1 MKKIKHLWANMPLA
15 SKIRYS
21 YIVVIMPILIIMGFF
36 VVALTHQN
44 KRYNEIINAAGS
56 ASEFSLDFKKDFDYE
71 TYLVIVEN
79 KSYEESEL
87 ETMLNEAT
95 RVVDSLDAKT
105 DISSDNA
112 ARLEDVRKYLNNLR
126 TYTHRIRDNLKDGDK
141 YEDNIE
147 IWENDVQIV
156 TGLVRETILQF
167 IYYEIQDMQQVRT
180 EMQSFYEKGFSYL
193 FLAALAILALVIL
206 ISFNLSQSITRPV
219 RELSRVTERVAGG
232 DLSVRVKLNT
242 GAELGVLSRSLDE
255 MIERINNLISQVRT
269 EQENLRVAELEL
281 LQAQIN
287 PHFLYNTLDTII
299 WLAEAGDQSKVVS
312 MVGSL
317 SDFFRASLGQ
327 GRDIVTIGEEMKHV
341 NSYLEIQQVRYQDI
355 LTYSIDVPREIY
367 GSKIPKITLQP
378 LVENALYHG
387 IKNKR
392 GGGCISITGKIE
404 SECIYLYIED
414 NGIGIT
420 QERLEQ
426 INRKKNAGEKT
437 ETQADAGGNRE
448 EGEIFGLYNVNER
461 IRLKFGQRYGI
472 HVDSEYGKGTVV
484 TVLLPY
490 EITSGETAVI
500 AED

>member
-1 MKKIKHLWANMPLA
+1 MPLA

-21 YIVVIMPILIIMGFF
+21 YVIVILPILVFMGIC
-36 VVALTHQN
+36 VVTLVSQN
-44 KRYNEIINAAGS
+44 RRYNEIIDAAGK

-71 TYLVIVEN
+71 TYLVIVES

-87 ETMLNEAT
+87 EDMLNEAT
-95 RVVDSLDAKT
+95 RVVDSLDEKV
-105 DISSDNA
+105 DISSENA
-112 ARLEDVRKYLNNLR
+112 DRLEDIRKYLNNLR
-126 TYTHRIRDNLKDGDK
+126 TYTTRIRDNLDTGDK

-167 IYYEIQDMQQVRT
+167 IYYEIQDMQQVKN
-180 EMQSFYEKGFSYL
+180 EMQNLYKKVFTYSFI
-193 FLAALAILALVIL
+193 AALVIL
-206 ISFNLSQSITRPV
+206 VMVIYITYMISQSITSPV
-219 RELSRVTERVAGG
+219 RELSRVTARVAGG
-232 DLSVRVKLNT
+232 DMSVRANLDT

-255 MIERINNLISQVRT
+255 MIERINTLISQVRT

-327 GRDIVTIGEEMKHV
+327 GRDIVTIGDEIRHV
-341 NSYLEIQQVRYQDI
+341 SSYLEIQQVRYQDI
-355 LTYSIDVPREIY
+355 LTYSIDVPEEIY
-367 GSKIPKITLQP
+367 ISSIPKITIQP

-392 GGGCISITGKIE
+392 GGGCITITGKVE
-404 SECIYLYIED
+404 SKCIYLYIED
-414 NGIGIT
+414 NGIGMT
-420 QERLEQ
+420 EERLEQ
-426 INRKKNAGEKT
+426 INRKINAGEKT
-437 ETQADAGGNRE
+437 ENEADAGGNRE
-448 EGEIFGLYNVNER
+448 EAEIFGLYNVNER
-461 IRLKFGQRYGI
+461 IRLKFGSRYGI
-472 HVDSEYGKGTVV
+472 HIDSEFNKGTVV
-484 TVLLPY
+484 TVLLPAD
-490 EITSGETAVI
+490 ETFSAL
-500 AED
+500 EE

>member
-1 MKKIKHLWANMPLA
+1 MPLA

-21 YIVVIMPILIIMGFF
+21 YVIVILPILVFMGIC
-36 VVALTHQN
+36 VVTLVSQN
-44 KRYNEIINAAGS
+44 RRYNEIIDAAGK

-71 TYLVIVEN
+71 TYLVIVES

-87 ETMLNEAT
+87 EDMLNEAT
-95 RVVDSLDAKT
+95 RVVDSLDEKV
-105 DISSDNA
+105 DISSENA
-112 ARLEDVRKYLNNLR
+112 DRLEDIRKYLNNLR
-126 TYTHRIRDNLKDGDK
+126 TYTTRIRDNLDTGDK

-167 IYYEIQDMQQVRT
+167 IYYEIQDMQQVKN
-180 EMQSFYEKGFSYL
+180 EMQNLYKKVFTYSFI
-193 FLAALAILALVIL
+193 AALVIL
-206 ISFNLSQSITRPV
+206 VMVIYITYMISQSITSPV
-219 RELSRVTERVAGG
+219 RELSRVTARVAGG
-232 DLSVRVKLNT
+232 DMSVRANLDT

-255 MIERINNLISQVRT
+255 MIERINTLISQVRT

-327 GRDIVTIGEEMKHV
+327 GRDIVTIGDEIRHV
-341 NSYLEIQQVRYQDI
+341 SSYLEIQQVRYQDI
-355 LTYSIDVPREIY
+355 LTYSINVPEEIY
-367 GSKIPKITLQP
+367 ISSIPKITIQP

-392 GGGCISITGKIE
+392 GGGCITITGKVE
-404 SECIYLYIED
+404 SKCIYLYIED
-414 NGIGIT
+414 NGIGMT
-420 QERLEQ
+420 EERLEQ
-426 INRKKNAGEKT
+426 INRKINAGEKT
-437 ETQADAGGNRE
+437 ENEADAGGNRE
-448 EGEIFGLYNVNER
+448 EAEIFGLYNVNER
-461 IRLKFGQRYGI
+461 IRLKFGSRYGI
-472 HVDSEYGKGTVV
+472 HIDSEFNKGTVV
-484 TVLLPY
+484 TVLLPAD
-490 EITSGETAVI
+490 ETFSAL
-500 AED
+500 EE

>member
-1 MKKIKHLWANMPLA
+1 MPLA

-21 YIVVIMPILIIMGFF
+21 YVIVILPILVFMGIC
-36 VVALTHQN
+36 VVTLISQN
-44 KRYNEIINAAGS
+44 RRYNEIIDAAGK

-71 TYLVIVEN
+71 TYLVIVES

-87 ETMLNEAT
+87 EDMLNEAT
-95 RVVDSLDAKT
+95 RVVDSLDEKV
-105 DISSDNA
+105 DISSENA
-112 ARLEDVRKYLNNLR
+112 DRLEDIRKYLNNLR
-126 TYTHRIRDNLKDGDK
+126 TYTSRIRDNLETGDK

-167 IYYEIQDMQQVRT
+167 IYYEIQDMQQVKN
-180 EMQSFYEKGFSYL
+180 EMQKLYTKVFTYSFI
-193 FLAALAILALVIL
+193 AALVIL
-206 ISFNLSQSITRPV
+206 VMVIYISYMISQSITSPV
-219 RELSRVTERVAGG
+219 RELSRVTARVAGG
-232 DLSVRVKLNT
+232 DMSVRADLDT

-255 MIERINNLISQVRT
+255 MIERINTLISQVRT

-327 GRDIVTIGEEMKHV
+327 GRDIVSIGDEIRHV
-341 NSYLEIQQVRYQDI
+341 SSYLEIQQVRYQDI
-355 LTYSIDVPREIY
+355 LVYSIDVPEDIY
-367 GSKIPKITLQP
+367 ISRIPKITLQP

-392 GGGCISITGKIE
+392 GGGCITITGKVE
-404 SECIYLYIED
+404 SKCIYLYIED
-414 NGIGIT
+414 NGIGMT
-420 QERLEQ
+420 EERLEQ
-426 INRKKNAGEKT
+426 INRKINAGEKT
-437 ETQADAGGNRE
+437 ENEADAGGNRE
-448 EGEIFGLYNVNER
+448 EAEIFGLYNVNER
-461 IRLKFGQRYGI
+461 IRLKFGSRYGI
-472 HVDSEYGKGTVV
+472 HIDSEFNKGTVV
-484 TVLLPY
+484 TVLLPAD
-490 EITSGETAVI
+490 ETLSAL
-500 AED
+500 EE

>member
-1 MKKIKHLWANMPLA
+1 MPLA

-21 YIVVIMPILIIMGFF
+21 YVIVILPILVFTGVF
-36 VVALTHQN
+36 VVTLTLQN
-44 KRYNEIINAAGS
+44 RRYNEMIDAAGK

-71 TYLVIVEN
+71 TYLVIVES
-79 KSYEESEL
+79 KSYDESDL
-87 ETMLNEAT
+87 EKMLNDAT
-95 RVVDSLDAKT
+95 AVVDALDENI
-105 DISSDNA
+105 DISSDNEG
-112 ARLEDVRKYLNNLR
+112 RLEDVRKYLNNLR
-126 TYTHRIRDNLKDGDK
+126 TYTERIRDNLKEGDR

-167 IYYEIQDMQQVRT
+167 IYYEIQDMQEMKL

-193 FLAALAILALVIL
+193 FLAALVIL
-206 ISFNLSQSITRPV
+206 GLVVLISYNLSQSITRPV
-219 RELSRVTERVAGG
+219 LELSRVTERVAGG
-232 DLSVRVKLNT
+232 DLNVRANLNA
-242 GAELGVLSRSLDE
+242 GAELGVLSKSLDE

-269 EQENLRVAELEL
+269 EQENLRIAELEL

-327 GRDIVTIGEEMKHV
+327 GRDIVTIGDEMKHV
-341 NSYLEIQQVRYQDI
+341 SSYLKIQQVRYQDI
-355 LTYSIDVPREIY
+355 LTYSIEVPHDIY
-367 GSKIPKITLQP
+367 GSMIPKITLQP

-392 GGGCISITGKIE
+392 GGGSITITGKIE
-404 SECIYLYIED
+404 SGCIYLYIED
-414 NGIGIT
+414 NGIGMT
-420 QERLEQ
+420 AERLEQ

-437 ETQADAGGNRE
+437 ENEADAGGNRE
-448 EGEIFGLYNVNER
+448 EAEIFGLYNVNER

-490 EITSGETAVI
+490 DIQSGEVRAI

>member
-1 MKKIKHLWANMPLA
+1 MSLA

-21 YIVVIMPILIIMGFF
+21 YIIVILPILVFMGIC
-36 VVALTHQN
+36 VVTLISQN
-44 KRYNEIINAAGS
+44 RRYNEIIDAAGK

-71 TYLVIVEN
+71 TYLVIVES

-87 ETMLNEAT
+87 EDMLNEAT
-95 RVVDSLDAKT
+95 RVVDSLDEKV
-105 DISSDNA
+105 DISSENA
-112 ARLEDVRKYLNNLR
+112 DRLEDIRKYLNNLR
-126 TYTHRIRDNLKDGDK
+126 TYTTRIRDNLETGDK

-167 IYYEIQDMQQVRT
+167 IYYEIQDMQQVKN
-180 EMQSFYEKGFSYL
+180 EMQNLYTKVFTYSFI
-193 FLAALAILALVIL
+193 AALVIL
-206 ISFNLSQSITRPV
+206 VMVIYITYMISQSITSPV
-219 RELSRVTERVAGG
+219 RELSRVTARVAGG
-232 DLSVRVKLNT
+232 DMSVRANLDT

-327 GRDIVTIGEEMKHV
+327 GRDIVTIGDEIRHIS
-341 NSYLEIQQVRYQDI
+341 SYLEIQQVRYQDI
-355 LTYSIDVPREIY
+355 LTYSIDVPEEIY
-367 GSKIPKITLQP
+367 ISRIPKITFQP

-392 GGGCISITGKIE
+392 GGGCITITGKVE
-404 SECIYLYIED
+404 SKCIYLYIED
-414 NGIGIT
+414 NGIGMT
-420 QERLEQ
+420 EERLEQ
-426 INRKKNAGEKT
+426 INNKINAGEKT
-437 ETQADAGGNRE
+437 ENEADAGGNRE
-448 EGEIFGLYNVNER
+448 EAEIFGLYNVNER
-461 IRLKFGQRYGI
+461 IRLKFGSRYGI
-472 HVDSEYGKGTVV
+472 HIDSEFGKGTVV
-484 TVLLPY
+484 TVLLPADDTLGVL
-490 EITSGETAVI
+490 EE
-500 AED
+500 

>member
-1 MKKIKHLWANMPLA
+1 MSLA

-21 YIVVIMPILIIMGFF
+21 YIIVILPILVLMGIC
-36 VVALTHQN
+36 VVTLISQN
-44 KRYNEIINAAGS
+44 RRYNEIIDAAGK

-71 TYLVIVEN
+71 TYLVIVES

-87 ETMLNEAT
+87 EDMLNEAT
-95 RVVDSLDAKT
+95 RVVDSLDEKV
-105 DISSDNA
+105 DISSENA
-112 ARLEDVRKYLNNLR
+112 DRLEDIRKYLNNLR
-126 TYTHRIRDNLKDGDK
+126 TYTTRIRDNLETGDK

-167 IYYEIQDMQQVRT
+167 IYYEIQDMQQVKN
-180 EMQSFYEKGFSYL
+180 EMQNLYTKVFTYSFI
-193 FLAALAILALVIL
+193 AALVIL
-206 ISFNLSQSITRPV
+206 VMVIYITYMISQSITSPV
-219 RELSRVTERVAGG
+219 RELSRVTARVAGG
-232 DLSVRVKLNT
+232 DMSVRANLDT

-327 GRDIVTIGEEMKHV
+327 GRDIVTIGDEIRHIS
-341 NSYLEIQQVRYQDI
+341 SYLEIQQVRYQDI
-355 LTYSIDVPREIY
+355 LTYSIDVPEEIY
-367 GSKIPKITLQP
+367 ISRIPKITLQP

-392 GGGCISITGKIE
+392 GGGCITITGKVE
-404 SECIYLYIED
+404 SKCIYLYIED
-414 NGIGIT
+414 NGIGMT
-420 QERLEQ
+420 EERLEQ
-426 INRKKNAGEKT
+426 INNKINAGEKT
-437 ETQADAGGNRE
+437 ENEADAGGNRE
-448 EGEIFGLYNVNER
+448 EAEIFGLYNVNER
-461 IRLKFGQRYGI
+461 IRLKFGSRYGI
-472 HVDSEYGKGTVV
+472 HIDSEFGKGTVV
-484 TVLLPY
+484 TVLLPADDTLSVL
-490 EITSGETAVI
+490 EE
-500 AED
+500 

>member
-1 MKKIKHLWANMPLA
+1 MPLA

-21 YIVVIMPILIIMGFF
+21 YVVVILPILILMGFF
-36 VVALTHQN
+36 VVTLTSQN
-44 KRYNEIINAAGS
+44 RRYNELIDAAGK

-71 TYLVIVEN
+71 TYLVIVES
-79 KSYEESEL
+79 KSYEDSEL

-95 RVVDSLDAKT
+95 RVVDSLVEKVDT
-105 DISSDNA
+105 SSENA
-112 ARLEDVRKYLNNLR
+112 GRLEDVRKYLSNLR
-126 TYTHRIRDNLKDGDK
+126 TYTERIRDNLQEGDK

-167 IYYEIQDMQQVRT
+167 IYFEIQDMQQVKN
-180 EMQSFYEKGFSYL
+180 EMQAFYEKGFSYL
-193 FLAALAILALVIL
+193 ILAAFIILGLVTL
-206 ISFNLSQSITRPV
+206 ISYNLSQSITSPV

-232 DLSVRVKLNT
+232 DMSVRAYVET
-242 GAELGVLSRSLDE
+242 GAELGVLSSSLNE
-255 MIERINNLISQVRT
+255 MIERINNLLIQVRA
-269 EQENLRVAELEL
+269 EQENLRIAELEL

-327 GRDIVTIGEEMKHV
+327 GRDIVTIGDEMKHV
-341 NSYLEIQQVRYQDI
+341 SSYLQIQQVRYQDI
-355 LTYSIDVPREIY
+355 LTYSIDVPKEIY
-367 GSKIPKITLQP
+367 GAQIPKITLQP

-392 GGGCISITGKIE
+392 GGGTITITGKIE
-404 SECIYLYIED
+404 SKCVYLYIED

-437 ETQADAGGNRE
+437 ENEADAGGNRE
-448 EGEIFGLYNVNER
+448 EAEIFGLYNVNER
-461 IRLKFGQRYGI
+461 IRLKFGGRYGI
-472 HVDSEYGKGTVV
+472 HIDSEYGKGTVV

-490 EITSGETAVI
+490 EVTLGDVEAIVQE
-500 AED
+500 E

>member
-1 MKKIKHLWANMPLA
+1 MPLA

-21 YIVVIMPILIIMGFF
+21 YVIVILPILVFMGIC
-36 VVALTHQN
+36 VVTLVSQN
-44 KRYNEIINAAGS
+44 RRYNEIIDAAGK

-71 TYLVIVEN
+71 TYLVIVES

-87 ETMLNEAT
+87 EDMLNEAT
-95 RVVDSLDAKT
+95 RVVDSLDEKV
-105 DISSDNA
+105 DISSENA
-112 ARLEDVRKYLNNLR
+112 DRLEDIRKYLNNLR
-126 TYTHRIRDNLKDGDK
+126 TYTTRIRDNLDTGDK

-167 IYYEIQDMQQVRT
+167 IYYEIQDMQQVKN
-180 EMQSFYEKGFSYL
+180 EMQNLYKKVFTYSFI
-193 FLAALAILALVIL
+193 AALVIL
-206 ISFNLSQSITRPV
+206 VMVIYITYMISQSITSPV
-219 RELSRVTERVAGG
+219 RELSRVTARVAGG
-232 DLSVRVKLNT
+232 DMSVRANLDT

-255 MIERINNLISQVRT
+255 MIERINTLISQVRA

-327 GRDIVTIGEEMKHV
+327 GRDIVTIGDEIRHV
-341 NSYLEIQQVRYQDI
+341 SSYLEIQQVRYQDI
-355 LTYSIDVPREIY
+355 LTYSINVPEEIY
-367 GSKIPKITLQP
+367 ISSIPKITIQP

-392 GGGCISITGKIE
+392 GGGCITITGKVE
-404 SECIYLYIED
+404 SKCIYLYIED
-414 NGIGIT
+414 NGIGMT
-420 QERLEQ
+420 EERLEQ
-426 INRKKNAGEKT
+426 INRKINAGEKT
-437 ETQADAGGNRE
+437 ENEADAGGNRE
-448 EGEIFGLYNVNER
+448 EAEIFGLYNVNER
-461 IRLKFGQRYGI
+461 IRLKFGSRYGI
-472 HVDSEYGKGTVV
+472 HIDSEFNKGTVV
-484 TVLLPY
+484 TVLLPAD
-490 EITSGETAVI
+490 ETLSAL
-500 AED
+500 EE

>member
-1 MKKIKHLWANMPLA
+1 
-15 SKIRYS
+15 
-21 YIVVIMPILIIMGFF
+21 
-36 VVALTHQN
+36 
-44 KRYNEIINAAGS
+44 
-56 ASEFSLDFKKDFDYE
+56 
-71 TYLVIVEN
+71 
-79 KSYEESEL
+79 
-87 ETMLNEAT
+87 
-95 RVVDSLDAKT
+95 
-105 DISSDNA
+105 
-112 ARLEDVRKYLNNLR
+112 
-126 TYTHRIRDNLKDGDK
+126 
-141 YEDNIE
+141 
-147 IWENDVQIV
+147 
-156 TGLVRETILQF
+156 
-167 IYYEIQDMQQVRT
+167 
-180 EMQSFYEKGFSYL
+180 
-193 FLAALAILALVIL
+193 
-206 ISFNLSQSITRPV
+206 
-219 RELSRVTERVAGG
+219 
-232 DLSVRVKLNT
+232 
-242 GAELGVLSRSLDE
+242 
-255 MIERINNLISQVRT
+255 
-269 EQENLRVAELEL
+269 
-281 LQAQIN
+281 
-287 PHFLYNTLDTII
+287 
-299 WLAEAGDQSKVVS
+299 
-312 MVGSL
+312 
-317 SDFFRASLGQ
+317 
-327 GRDIVTIGEEMKHV
+327 MKHV

>member
-1 MKKIKHLWANMPLA
+1 MPLA

-21 YIVVIMPILIIMGFF
+21 YVIVILPILVFMGIC
-36 VVALTHQN
+36 VVTLVSQN
-44 KRYNEIINAAGS
+44 RRYNEIIDAAGK

-71 TYLVIVEN
+71 TYLVIVES

-87 ETMLNEAT
+87 EDMLNEAT
-95 RVVDSLDAKT
+95 RVVDSLDEKV
-105 DISSDNA
+105 DISSENA
-112 ARLEDVRKYLNNLR
+112 DRLEDIRKYLNNLR
-126 TYTHRIRDNLKDGDK
+126 TYTTRIRDNLETGDK

-167 IYYEIQDMQQVRT
+167 IYYEIQDMQQVKN
-180 EMQSFYEKGFSYL
+180 EMQKLYTKVFTYSFI
-193 FLAALAILALVIL
+193 AALVIL
-206 ISFNLSQSITRPV
+206 VMVIYISYMISQSITSPV
-219 RELSRVTERVAGG
+219 RELSRVTARVAGG
-232 DLSVRVKLNT
+232 DMSVRANLDT

-255 MIERINNLISQVRT
+255 MIERINTLISQVRT

-327 GRDIVTIGEEMKHV
+327 GRDIVTIGDEIRHV
-341 NSYLEIQQVRYQDI
+341 SSYLEIQQVRYQDI
-355 LTYSIDVPREIY
+355 LTYSINVPEEIY
-367 GSKIPKITLQP
+367 ISSIPKITIQP

-392 GGGCISITGKIE
+392 GGGCITITGKVE
-404 SECIYLYIED
+404 SKCIYLYIED
-414 NGIGIT
+414 NGIGMT
-420 QERLEQ
+420 EERLEQ
-426 INRKKNAGEKT
+426 INRKINAGEKT
-437 ETQADAGGNRE
+437 ENEADAGGNRE
-448 EGEIFGLYNVNER
+448 EAEIFGLYNVNER
-461 IRLKFGQRYGI
+461 IRLKFGSRYGI
-472 HVDSEYGKGTVV
+472 HIDSEFNKGTVV
-484 TVLLPY
+484 TVLLPAD
-490 EITSGETAVI
+490 ETFSAL
-500 AED
+500 EE

>member
-1 MKKIKHLWANMPLA
+1 MPLA

-21 YIVVIMPILIIMGFF
+21 YVIVILPILVFMGVC
-36 VVALTHQN
+36 VVTLISQN
-44 KRYNEIINAAGS
+44 RRYNEIIDAAGK

-71 TYLVIVEN
+71 TYLVIVES

-87 ETMLNEAT
+87 EDMLNEAT
-95 RVVDSLDAKT
+95 RVVDSLDEKV
-105 DISSDNA
+105 DISSENA
-112 ARLEDVRKYLNNLR
+112 DRLEDIRKYLNNLR
-126 TYTHRIRDNLKDGDK
+126 TYTTRIRDNLDIGDK

-167 IYYEIQDMQQVRT
+167 IYYEIQDMQQVKN
-180 EMQSFYEKGFSYL
+180 EMQNLYTRVFTYSFI
-193 FLAALAILALVIL
+193 AALVIL
-206 ISFNLSQSITRPV
+206 VMVIYITYMISQSITSPV
-219 RELSRVTERVAGG
+219 RELSRVTARVAGG
-232 DLSVRVKLNT
+232 DMSVRANLET

-255 MIERINNLISQVRT
+255 MIERINNLLSQVRT

-327 GRDIVTIGEEMKHV
+327 GRDIVTIGDEIRHV
-341 NSYLEIQQVRYQDI
+341 SSYLEIQQVRYQDI
-355 LTYSIDVPREIY
+355 LTYSINVPEEIY
-367 GSKIPKITLQP
+367 ISSIPKITLQP

-392 GGGCISITGKIE
+392 GGGCITITGKVE
-404 SECIYLYIED
+404 SKCIYLYIED
-414 NGIGIT
+414 NGIGMT
-420 QERLEQ
+420 EERLEQ
-426 INRKKNAGEKT
+426 INRKINAGEKT
-437 ETQADAGGNRE
+437 ENEADAGGNRE
-448 EGEIFGLYNVNER
+448 EAEIFGLYNVNER
-461 IRLKFGQRYGI
+461 IRLKFGSRYGI
-472 HVDSEYGKGTVV
+472 HIDSEFNKGTVV
-484 TVLLPY
+484 TVLLPAD
-490 EITSGETAVI
+490 ETLSAL
-500 AED
+500 EE

>member
-1 MKKIKHLWANMPLA
+1 MKALGRIWGNMPLA

-21 YIVVIMPILIIMGFF
+21 YVIVILPILFFMGMF
-36 VVALTHQN
+36 VVTLISQN
-44 KRYNEIINAAGS
+44 RRYNEIIDAAGK

-71 TYLVIVEN
+71 TYLVIVES

-87 ETMLNEAT
+87 ENMLNAAT
-95 RVVDSLDAKT
+95 SVVDSLDEKV

-112 ARLEDVRKYLNNLR
+112 DRLEDIRKYLNNLK
-126 TYTHRIRDNLKDGDK
+126 TYTNRIRDNLEAGDK
-141 YEDNIE
+141 YEENIE

-167 IYYEIQDMQQVRT
+167 IYFEIQDMQQVKN
-180 EMQSFYEKGFSYL
+180 EMQSFYTRIFSYSVI
-193 FLAALAILALVIL
+193 AALVIL
-206 ISFNLSQSITRPV
+206 VMVIYVSYMISQSITSPV
-219 RELSRVTERVAGG
+219 RILSRVTEKVAGG
-232 DLSVRVKLNT
+232 DMSVRANLDT

-255 MIERINNLISQVRT
+255 MIERINTLISQVRT

-327 GRDIVTIGEEMKHV
+327 GRDIVTIGDEMKHV
-341 NSYLEIQQVRYQDI
+341 SSYLEIQQVRYQDI
-355 LTYSIDVPREIY
+355 LTYSIDIPENIY
-367 GSKIPKITLQP
+367 SSKIPKITLQP

-392 GGGCISITGKIE
+392 GGGSITITGKVE
-404 SECIYLYIED
+404 SKCIYLYIED
-414 NGIGIT
+414 NGIGMT
-420 QERLEQ
+420 EERLAM
-426 INRKKNAGEKT
+426 INQKINTGTKT
-437 ETQADAGGNRE
+437 ENEADAGGNRE
-448 EGEIFGLYNVNER
+448 EAEIFGLYNVNER
-461 IRLKFGQRYGI
+461 IRLKFGLRYGI
-472 HVDSEYGKGTVV
+472 HIDSEYGRGTVV
-484 TVLLPY
+484 TVLLPADNSVVAM
-490 EITSGETAVI
+490 EE
-500 AED
+500 

>member
-1 MKKIKHLWANMPLA
+1 MPLA

-21 YIVVIMPILIIMGFF
+21 YVIVILPILIFMGICM
-36 VVALTHQN
+36 VTLVSQN
-44 KRYNEIINAAGS
+44 RRYNEIIDAAGK

-71 TYLVIVEN
+71 TYLVIVES

-87 ETMLNEAT
+87 EDMLNEAT
-95 RVVDSLDAKT
+95 RVVDSLDEKV

-112 ARLEDVRKYLNNLR
+112 GRLEDIRKYLNNLR
-126 TYTHRIRDNLKDGDK
+126 TYTNRIKENLDTGDK

-167 IYYEIQDMQQVRT
+167 IYYEIQDMQQVKN
-180 EMQSFYEKGFSYL
+180 EVQSFYTKVFSYSII
-193 FLAALAILALVIL
+193 AAVIILLMVIY
-206 ISFNLSQSITRPV
+206 ISYMVSQSITSPV
-219 RELSRVTERVAGG
+219 RELSRVTAKVAGG
-232 DLSVRVKLNT
+232 DMSVRANLDT

-255 MIERINNLISQVRT
+255 MIEQINTLITQVRT

-299 WLAEAGDQSKVVS
+299 WLAEAGDQDKVVS

-327 GRDIVTIGEEMKHV
+327 GRDIVTIGDEMKHV
-341 NSYLEIQQVRYQDI
+341 SSYLEIQQVRYQDI
-355 LTYSIDVPREIY
+355 LTYSIDIPDKIY
-367 GSKIPKITLQP
+367 SLKIPKITLQP

-392 GGGCISITGKIE
+392 GGGCITITGNVENK
-404 SECIYLYIED
+404 CIYLYIED
-414 NGIGIT
+414 NGIGMLP
-420 QERLEQ
+420 ERLEQ
-426 INRKKNAGEKT
+426 INRKINTGEKT
-437 ETQADAGGNRE
+437 ENEADARGNRE
-448 EGEIFGLYNVNER
+448 EAEIFGLYNVNER
-461 IRLKFGQRYGI
+461 IRLKFGSRYGI
-472 HVDSEYGKGTVV
+472 HIDSEYGKGTVV
-484 TVLLPY
+484 TVLLP
-490 EITSGETAVI
+490 GEG
-500 AED
+500 AEG

>member
-1 MKKIKHLWANMPLA
+1 MPLA

-21 YIVVIMPILIIMGFF
+21 YVIVILPILVFMGIC
-36 VVALTHQN
+36 VVTLVSQN
-44 KRYNEIINAAGS
+44 RRYNEIIDAAGK

-71 TYLVIVEN
+71 TYLVIVES

-87 ETMLNEAT
+87 EDMLNEAT
-95 RVVDSLDAKT
+95 RVVDSLDEKV
-105 DISSDNA
+105 DISSENA
-112 ARLEDVRKYLNNLR
+112 DRLEDIRKYLNNLR
-126 TYTHRIRDNLKDGDK
+126 TYTTRIRDNLDTGDK

-167 IYYEIQDMQQVRT
+167 IYYEIQDMQQVKN
-180 EMQSFYEKGFSYL
+180 EMQNLYKKVFTYSFI
-193 FLAALAILALVIL
+193 AALVIL
-206 ISFNLSQSITRPV
+206 VMVIYITYMISQSITSPV
-219 RELSRVTERVAGG
+219 RELSRVTARVAGG
-232 DLSVRVKLNT
+232 DMSVRANLDT

-255 MIERINNLISQVRT
+255 MIERINTLISQVRA

-327 GRDIVTIGEEMKHV
+327 GRDIVTIGDEIRHV
-341 NSYLEIQQVRYQDI
+341 SSYLEIQQVRYQDI
-355 LTYSIDVPREIY
+355 LTYSIDVPEEIY
-367 GSKIPKITLQP
+367 ISSIPKITIQP

-392 GGGCISITGKIE
+392 GGGCITITGKVE
-404 SECIYLYIED
+404 SKCIYLYIED
-414 NGIGIT
+414 NGIGMT
-420 QERLEQ
+420 EERLEQ
-426 INRKKNAGEKT
+426 INRKINAGEKT
-437 ETQADAGGNRE
+437 ENEADAGGNRE
-448 EGEIFGLYNVNER
+448 EAEIFGLYNVNER
-461 IRLKFGQRYGI
+461 IRLKFGSRYGI
-472 HVDSEYGKGTVV
+472 HIDSEFNKGTVV
-484 TVLLPY
+484 TVLLPAD
-490 EITSGETAVI
+490 ETISAL
-500 AED
+500 EE